1 MDFPQAV
8 FGRFGNFT
16 GENMIYICL
25 AVIIFGV
32 DIATKFLAK
41 KHLAGSPS
49 IPLIEDVFHLTYV
62 ENRGAA
68 FGILQ
73 GGLLFFIIVAAA
85 MAVVVVW
92 LLRTYKKR
100 HTLMKLGLSFL
111 CSGALG
117 NTVDRIMQG
126 YVVDFFDFRL
136 IDFPVFN
143 VADIFVCLGAGLL
156 AVYFIFFDDKES
168 KRGCENED

>member
-1 MDFPQAV
+1 
-8 FGRFGNFT
+8 
-16 GENMIYICL
+16 MIYICL
-25 AVIIFGV
+25 TVIIFGV

-41 KHLAGSPS
+41 NHLAGSPS
-49 IPLIEDVFHLTYV
+49 IPLIDDVFHLTYV

-73 GGLLFFIIVAAA
+73 GGLPFFIIVAAV

-92 LLRTYKKR
+92 LLRTYKIR
-100 HTLMKLGLSFL
+100 HPLMKLGLSFL

-156 AVYFIFFDDKES
+156 AVFFVFFDDKDK
-168 KRGCENED
+168 KRGCKNED